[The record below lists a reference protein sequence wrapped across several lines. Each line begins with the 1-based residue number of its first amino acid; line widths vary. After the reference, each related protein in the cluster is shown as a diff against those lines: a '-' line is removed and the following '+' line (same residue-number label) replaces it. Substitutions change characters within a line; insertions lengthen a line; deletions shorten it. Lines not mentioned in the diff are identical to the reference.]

1 MSDASSNSASP
12 FAARTIAIL
21 VAVLLASLLAWAL
34 LSAYSDD
41 MQSGRNG
48 SNHALSTSAVGFA
61 GVVDLVRLSGGK
73 VDLVRQDR
81 ELDDP
86 RLLILTPSPMSDP
99 DAIGRIF
106 ARRTDLP
113 TLVVLPK
120 WMTQRMA
127 SNPAWVRRVGPLPA
141 MLILG
146 PLEKTVQGAQLARAP
161 EGAFQEIRADEMQT
175 IVAGSHGG
183 ALLARIGDA
192 PHYVLSDPDL
202 LNNMGLKTEAG
213 AQRAMQLLGKVSDG
227 REIRFDLTLA
237 GFARSPNL
245 FRLAFEPPF
254 LPLTLC
260 LALAAGLA
268 VLHALRRFGPAQP
281 EERAVAFGKRALAEN
296 GAALLR
302 LARRRHKTGGRYA
315 VLTRDAVATA
325 TGAPPGLSGDAL
337 DRYLDRLTPDSEPFT
352 SIATRA
358 ARASDTRRL
367 LAAARDL
374 YHWKRTVT
382 REH

>member
-1 MSDASSNSASP
+1 MSGVSPNSASP

-21 VAVLLASLLAWAL
+21 VAVLLAAMLAWAL

-41 MQSGRNG
+41 MRTGRNG
-48 SNHALSTSAVGFA
+48 AGHALSTSAVGFA
-61 GVVDLVRLSGGK
+61 GIVELVRLSGGA
-73 VDLVRQDR
+73 VDFAHKEIEQ
-81 ELDDP
+81 DDP

-99 DAIGRIF
+99 DVIGRIL
-106 ARRTDLP
+106 ASRTDLP
-113 TLVVLPK
+113 TLIVLPK
-120 WMTQRMA
+120 WVVQPEVR
-127 SNPAWVRRVGPLPA
+127 NPAWVRRVGLLPPP
-141 MLILG
+141 LILA
-146 PLEKTVQGAQLARAP
+146 PLEKTVGGVELLPARD
-161 EGAFQEIRADEMQT
+161 GVFQEVRADEMQT
-175 IVAGSHGG
+175 LVAGSRGG

-202 LNNMGLKTEAG
+202 INNMGLDTEAG
-213 AQRAMQLLGKVSDG
+213 AQRAMQLLGKVSDS

-237 GFARSPNL
+237 GFARNPNL
-245 FRLAFEPPF
+245 FKLAFEPPF

-268 VLHALRRFGPAQP
+268 VLHALRRFGPAQAQ
-281 EERAVAFGKRALAEN
+281 ERAVAFGKRALAEN

-315 VLTRDAVATA
+315 ALTRDAVAAA
-325 TGAPPGLSGDAL
+325 TGAPPGLSGEAL
-337 DRYLDRLTPDSEPFT
+337 DRYLDRLNPQGEPFT
-352 SIATRA
+352 SIAERA
-358 ARASDTRRL
+358 ERAPDTRRL